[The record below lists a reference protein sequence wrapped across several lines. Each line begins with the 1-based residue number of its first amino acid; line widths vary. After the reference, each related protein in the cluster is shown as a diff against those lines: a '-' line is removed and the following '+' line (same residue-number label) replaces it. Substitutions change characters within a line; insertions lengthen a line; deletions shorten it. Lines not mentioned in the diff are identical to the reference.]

1 MVLVSPSLAPVP
13 FLVPSLALV
22 LFPVHVRAPVPARV
36 PIPFPFRGLSHVLC
50 AAGAGHG

>member
-1 MVLVSPSLAPVP
+1 MVLGSPSLALVP

-22 LFPVHVRAPVPARV
+22 LFPVHVRAPVPV